1 MIKPVSVEPH
11 QQTLVTT
18 QKNENDEKKEIRRV
32 TIASD
37 GTDGNDESAIF
48 HWMTTRPVSSAK
60 ENVEEDDNDDND
72 DDDDSDDASDA
83 EIDLKALNALPRED
97 CNIVKYGNIRASI
110 LSSSSS
116 SSSTSSEGKQ
126 RVITGDAIWMRR
138 NGDNECVALV
148 EADRNAALRFQIEQ
162 QERKVAHEKQIRYQK
177 QQEKNQEMAN
187 QLKKQKER
195 RQSLSPTNASH
206 DQKMKTFGKYSKRR
220 CEQM

>member
-11 QQTLVTT
+11 QQTLATT

-72 DDDDSDDASDA
+72 ADDDESDDASDA
-83 EIDLKALNALPRED
+83 EIDVKALNALQRED

-110 LSSSSS
+110 LSSSST

-162 QERKVAHEKQIRYQK
+162 QERKIAHEKQIRYQK

-206 DQKMKTFGKYSKRR
+206 DKKMKTFGKYSKATL
-220 CEQM
+220 

>member
-1 MIKPVSVEPH
+1 MIKPVSIEPH
-11 QQTLVTT
+11 QQPLVT

-32 TIASD
+32 TIESD

-60 ENVEEDDNDDND
+60 ENVEDDDNE

-83 EIDLKALNALPRED
+83 EIDVKALNALPRED

-110 LSSSSS
+110 LSSP

-148 EADRNAALRFQIEQ
+148 EADRNAALRFQLEQ
-162 QERKVAHEKQIRYQK
+162 QERKIAHEKQIRFQK
-177 QQEKNQEMAN
+177 QQEKNQEIAN

-206 DQKMKTFGKYSKRR
+206 DKKMKSFGKYFKAT
-220 CEQM
+220 Q